1 MGKSKVCFHGKQS
14 TLTDIV
20 GKMEENQPR
29 ITITEG

>member
-14 TLTDIV
+14 ALTDFV